1 MNPRSGRR
9 VAAPAP
15 LRTRPPERPLLAL
28 SPPDG
33 PARLFPRLAR
43 PHCRPAPSRRSRGPC
58 GCRGCHS
65 RCGDPPIQFQTIPS
79 PRDPPTAPAVAPS
92 TMSVRGRVCED
103 TPGQQSHAPRG
114 LRVWLPPAPR
124 WAGVSR
130 SRPSASS
137 VPPGPEWPLPLL
149 RLRAPS
155 CPFRHPGTGL
165 RLTGCGLGAGRW
177 AGGAGWPSRPS
188 PHSCANGG
196 GYYHYSYSVVRGCD
210 RIVPVDIYVPGK
222 PAARPSAPGPP
233 RTWSQCRPTH
243 PWHRVPRSMQTPG
256 LLPSPKGASRFHP
269 DAGPG
274 PCWGQDR
281 LSAISKPVFYDS
293 T

>member
-103 TPGQQSHAPRG
+103 TSGQQSHAPRG
-114 LRVWLPPAPR
+114 LASGSPPPPAGR
-124 WAGVSR
+124 AC
-130 SRPSASS
+130 
-137 VPPGPEWPLPLL
+137 PGPARQRPLS
-149 RLRAPS
+149 RLVPSGRCLSCDFVPHPALSDTRAPA
-155 CPFRHPGTGL
+155 
-165 RLTGCGLGAGRW
+165 CGSQGAGWGQGAGR
-177 AGGAGWPSRPS
+177 
-188 PHSCANGG
+188 
-196 GYYHYSYSVVRGCD
+196 
-210 RIVPVDIYVPGK
+210 
-222 PAARPSAPGPP
+222 
-233 RTWSQCRPTH
+233 
-243 PWHRVPRSMQTPG
+243 
-256 LLPSPKGASRFHP
+256 
-269 DAGPG
+269 AGPG
-274 PCWGQDR
+274 GPHSPPPTAAPTGAATTTTPTP
-281 LSAISKPVFYDS
+281 S
-293 T
+293 